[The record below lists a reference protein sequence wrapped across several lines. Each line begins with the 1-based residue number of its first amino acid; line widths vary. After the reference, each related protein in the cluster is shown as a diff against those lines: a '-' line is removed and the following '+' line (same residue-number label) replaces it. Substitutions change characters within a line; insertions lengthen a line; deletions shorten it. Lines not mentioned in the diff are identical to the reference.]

1 MPRPGPADDALSQL
15 SLFDAPPSAAAP
27 STSPPATPRSTA
39 PRAPAAPVTAA
50 SDTPE
55 FDAMPPA
62 PARRNQLAPL
72 TFRHPQAEREVRLG
86 EHRVGY
92 ALRRARRSSIGFV
105 VSAEGLQVN
114 APRWVSL
121 QNIDTA
127 VQAKAGWILRKL
139 QEQGERARRVEAS
152 RIEWHDGTSLPF
164 LGETVIIVLDPR
176 VAGAVLNSDGQ
187 SLPGVPRLVLHVG
200 LPQTAEPE
208 QIRDIVQS
216 WLQRQALRIFTD
228 RCRHFA
234 ATLGVRMTRLSLSAA
249 QTRWGSASAD
259 GSIRLNW
266 RLVHFGLQVIDYVVA
281 HELGHLREMN
291 HSAAFWEVVRSVVPD
306 YEKMRSTLKDV
317 PVPVLG

>member
-1 MPRPGPADDALSQL
+1 MPRPGPADDVSSQL
-15 SLFDAPPSAAAP
+15 SLFDAPPSNEAP
-27 STSPPATPRSTA
+27 STPLPAAPRSTA
-39 PRAPAAPVTAA
+39 PRSPVARPVPTDSE
-50 SDTPE
+50 SDTPQ
-55 FDAMPPA
+55 
-62 PARRNQLAPL
+62 PARRHEPSPL
-72 TFRHPQAEREVRLG
+72 HFRHPQAEREIQLG

-121 QNIDTA
+121 QSIDSA
-127 VQAKAGWILRKL
+127 VQAKAGWIVRKL
-139 QEQGERARRVEAS
+139 QEQRDRARRVESA
-152 RIEWHDGTSLPF
+152 RIEWRDGTSLPF

-176 VAGAVLNSDGQ
+176 VAGAVLNADAQ

-208 QIRDIVQS
+208 QIRDSVQS
-216 WLQRQALRIFTD
+216 WLQRQALRIFTE
-228 RCRHFA
+228 RCNHFA
-234 ATLGVRMTRLSLSAA
+234 ATLNVRMTRLSLSAA

-266 RLVHFGLQVIDYVVA
+266 RLVHFGMQVIDYVVA
-281 HELGHLREMN
+281 HELAHLREMN
-291 HSAAFWEVVRSVVPD
+291 HSAAFWDVVRSVVPD
-306 YEKMRSTLKDV
+306 YQKLRNTLKDV

>member
-1 MPRPGPADDALSQL
+1 MPRPGPAADASPQL
-15 SLFDAPPSAAAP
+15 SLFDVPPSNEAP
-27 STSPPATPRSTA
+27 STPLPLAPRSGA
-39 PRAPAAPVTAA
+39 AREPLARAVPVPAASA
-50 SDTPE
+50 SD
-55 FDAMPPA
+55 A
-62 PARRNQLAPL
+62 PQAARRGEPSPL
-72 TFRHPQAEREVRLG
+72 HFMHPQAEREIQLG

-92 ALRRARRSSIGFV
+92 ALRRGRRGSIGFV

-121 QNIDTA
+121 QNIDSA
-127 VQAKAGWILRKL
+127 VQAKAGWIVRKL
-139 QEQGERARRVEAS
+139 QEQRDRARRVDAA
-152 RIEWHDGTSLPF
+152 RIEWRDGTSLPF

-176 VAGAVLNSDGQ
+176 VAGAVLDGGAQ

-208 QIRDIVQS
+208 QIRDSVQS
-216 WLQRQALRIFTD
+216 WLQRQALRIFTE

-234 ATLGVRMTRLSLSAA
+234 DTLGVRMTRLSLSSA

-281 HELGHLREMN
+281 HELAHLREMN
-291 HSAAFWEVVRSVVPD
+291 HSAAFWDVVRSVVPD
-306 YEKMRSTLKDV
+306 YQVLRNTLKDV

>member
-15 SLFDAPPSAAAP
+15 SLFDAPPSTAAP
-27 STSPPATPRSTA
+27 SQA
-39 PRAPAAPVTAA
+39 PRAPAAAPVTASPDTA
-50 SDTPE
+50 DTPE
-55 FDAMPPA
+55 SDAMPPS
-62 PARRNQLAPL
+62 PPRRNELTPL

-121 QNIDTA
+121 QNIDSA
-127 VQAKAGWILRKL
+127 VQAKSGWILRKL
-139 QEQGERARRVEAS
+139 QEQRDRARRVEAA

-176 VAGAVLNSDGQ
+176 VAGAVLNTDAQ
-187 SLPGVPRLVLHVG
+187 ALPGVPRLVLHVG

-216 WLQRQALRIFTD
+216 WLQRQALRIFTE

-234 ATLGVRMTRLSLSAA
+234 ETLGVRMTRLSLSAA

-281 HELGHLREMN
+281 HELAHLREMN

>member
-1 MPRPGPADDALSQL
+1 MPRPGPADDASPQL
-15 SLFDAPPSAAAP
+15 SLFDAPPPNEVPSTPLPLAPRSAAPREPLARP
-27 STSPPATPRSTA
+27 VPAQSTA
-39 PRAPAAPVTAA
+39 SESDAPTPV
-50 SDTPE
+50 
-55 FDAMPPA
+55 
-62 PARRNQLAPL
+62 RRNEPSPL
-72 TFRHPQAEREVRLG
+72 HFRHPQAEREIQLG

-92 ALRRARRSSIGFV
+92 ALRRVRRSSIGFV

-121 QNIDTA
+121 QNIDSA
-127 VQAKAGWILRKL
+127 VQAKAGWIVRKL
-139 QEQGERARRVEAS
+139 QEQRDRARRIDSA
-152 RIEWHDGTSLPF
+152 RIEWRDGTSLPF

-176 VAGAVLNSDGQ
+176 VAGAVLDAGAQ
-187 SLPGVPRLVLHVG
+187 ALPGVPRLVLRVG

-208 QIRDIVQS
+208 QIRDSVQS

-234 ATLGVRMTRLSLSAA
+234 DTLGVRMTRLSLSSA

-281 HELGHLREMN
+281 HELAHLREMN
-291 HSAAFWEVVRSVVPD
+291 HSAAFWDVVRSVVPD
-306 YEKMRSTLKDV
+306 YQVLRNTLKDV

>member
-1 MPRPGPADDALSQL
+1 MPRPGPADDDSPQL
-15 SLFDAPPSAAAP
+15 SLFDAPPPNEAP
-27 STSPPATPRSTA
+27 STPLPLAPRSAA
-39 PRAPAAPVTAA
+39 PREPLARPVPVPPTASQ
-50 SDTPE
+50 SDVPS
-55 FDAMPPA
+55 AV
-62 PARRNQLAPL
+62 RRNEPSPL
-72 TFRHPQAEREVRLG
+72 HFMHPQAEREIQLG

-92 ALRRARRSSIGFV
+92 ALRRARRGSIGFV

-121 QNIDTA
+121 QNIDSA
-127 VQAKAGWILRKL
+127 VQAKAGWIVRKL
-139 QEQGERARRVEAS
+139 QEQRDRARRLDAARVEW
-152 RIEWHDGTSLPF
+152 RDGTSLPF

-176 VAGAVLNSDGQ
+176 VAGAVLNADAQ
-187 SLPGVPRLVLHVG
+187 ALPGVPRLVLHVG

-208 QIRDIVQS
+208 QIRDSVQS

-228 RCRHFA
+228 RCKHFA
-234 ATLGVRMTRLSLSAA
+234 DTLGVRMTRLSLSSA

-281 HELGHLREMN
+281 HELAHLREMN
-291 HSAAFWEVVRSVVPD
+291 HSAAFWDVVRSVVPD
-306 YEKMRSTLKDV
+306 YQLLRNTLKDV

>member
-1 MPRPGPADDALSQL
+1 MPRPGQADDASSQL
-15 SLFDAPPSAAAP
+15 SLFDAPPPNEAP
-27 STSPPATPRSTA
+27 STPLPLAPRSAAPREPLARPVPAPPTASESGSPP
-39 PRAPAAPVTAA
+39 
-50 SDTPE
+50 
-55 FDAMPPA
+55 
-62 PARRNQLAPL
+62 PARRNEPSPL
-72 TFRHPQAEREVRLG
+72 HFRHPQAEREIQLG

-121 QNIDTA
+121 QNIDSA
-127 VQAKAGWILRKL
+127 VQAKAGWIVRKL
-139 QEQGERARRVEAS
+139 QEQRDRARRVDAA
-152 RIEWHDGTSLPF
+152 RIEWRDGTSLPF

-176 VAGAVLNSDGQ
+176 VAGAVLDAGAQ
-187 SLPGVPRLVLHVG
+187 SLPGVPNLVLRVG

-208 QIRDIVQS
+208 QIRDSVQS

-234 ATLGVRMTRLSLSAA
+234 DTLGVRMTRLSLSSA

-281 HELGHLREMN
+281 HELAHLREMN
-291 HSAAFWEVVRSVVPD
+291 HSAAFWDVVRSVVPD
-306 YEKMRSTLKDV
+306 YQVLRNTLKDV